1 MEDAELESA
10 EFADSGDD
18 SVAVVSFSSR
28 TLELIGRL
36 GSESQHLA
44 DMLKGTWATLESSDN
59 PDMLAQ
65 AAHSMR
71 ELIEKAPYLIARVP
85 LQSQDPRTLVDGET
99 RRDQIRSLVATY
111 VGNDGQTSEQIL
123 EAQTDDIWTLRGYF
137 VDVAHHRQ
145 QTTIDE
151 IKQKITE
158 LENILFNFI
167 SPQPIEDLDELDA
180 LMAQGEPA

>member
-1 MEDAELESA
+1 MEDAELA
-10 EFADSGDD
+10 PTEFADSGDD
-18 SVAVVSFSSR
+18 WASAVSFSSR

-36 GSESQHLA
+36 GGESQHLA
-44 DMLKGTWATLESSDN
+44 DMLRGAWATLDSSEN

-71 ELIEKAPYLIARVP
+71 ELIEKAPYLIARAP
-85 LQSQDPRTLVDGET
+85 IQSQDPRILVEGET

-111 VGNDGQTSEQIL
+111 VGNGGQTSEQIL
-123 EAQTDDIWTLRGYF
+123 EAQTDDILSLRTYF
-137 VDVAHHRQ
+137 QDVSHHRQ
-145 QTTIDE
+145 ETTIDE
-151 IKQKITE
+151 IKQKIIE

>member
-1 MEDAELESA
+1 MEDAEAIST
-10 EFADSGDD
+10 EFADSGDG
-18 SVAVVSFSSR
+18 SVAAVSFNSS
-28 TLELIGRL
+28 TLELINRL
-36 GSESQHLA
+36 GGESQHLA
-44 DMLKGTWATLESSDN
+44 DMLKGAWSTLDSSDN
-59 PDMLAQ
+59 PDILAQ
-65 AAHSMR
+65 AAHSTR

-85 LQSQDPRTLVDGET
+85 IQSQDPRSLVDGET
-99 RRDQIRSLVATY
+99 RRDQIRSLVTTY

-123 EAQTDDIWTLRGYF
+123 EAQTDDIWTLRDYF

-145 QTTIDE
+145 ETTIDE

-180 LMAQGEPA
+180 LMAQGEPT